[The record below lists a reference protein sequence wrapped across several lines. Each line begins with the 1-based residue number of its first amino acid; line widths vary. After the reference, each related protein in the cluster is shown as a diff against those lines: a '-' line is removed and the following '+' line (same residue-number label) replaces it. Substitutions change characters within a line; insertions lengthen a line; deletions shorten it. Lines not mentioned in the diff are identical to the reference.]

1 MVSWFCNAS
10 CDAVHTL
17 DLPNGNRTTD
27 ERLIDFADREVRVLI
42 SKDGDFVDSHLLFGR
57 PSRLLLISTGNISN
71 PDLGL
76 LMVPVIPNLVT
87 EFQSNNFVEL
97 NQAGILARG

>member
-1 MVSWFCNAS
+1 
-10 CDAVHTL
+10 
-17 DLPNGNRTTD
+17 
-27 ERLIDFADREVRVLI
+27 
-42 SKDGDFVDSHLLFGR
+42 VDSHLLFGR